1 MHAEII
7 QVILKGFMT
16 KSIED
21 ISFVI
26 TIFIY

>member
-7 QVILKGFMT
+7 QVILKGVIT
-16 KSIED
+16 KPIED

-26 TIFIY
+26 TIVNY